1 MSQKLDKISKDRNK
15 KRIYL
20 NWLAHVFL
28 SELNIDFQIGNF
40 LADPLKGRAWEN
52 ANENIKKGMQTHKL
66 IDSYT
71 DSHEIISCSK
81 RRLRERGL
89 LKPVIIDLTYDYLLT
104 KNWDKFCNIPLK
116 IFSNNF
122 YNDAYNRVPFMP
134 YEANISVANMIERD
148 LLNKYHTINQLKTSF
163 DRMDRRL
170 SPRLLQRETASSYSN
185 AVVDN
190 RNYLEKDFLE
200 FFPELCKTV
209 KSDLDK
215 EKLKHWRL

>member
-1 MSQKLDKISKDRNK
+1 
-15 KRIYL
+15 
-20 NWLAHVFL
+20 
-28 SELNIDFQIGNF
+28 
-40 LADPLKGRAWEN
+40 
-52 ANENIKKGMQTHKL
+52 
-66 IDSYT
+66 
-71 DSHEIISCSK
+71 
-81 RRLRERGL
+81 
-89 LKPVIIDLTYDYLLT
+89 
-104 KNWDKFCNIPLK
+104 
-116 IFSNNF
+116 
-122 YNDAYNRVPFMP
+122 MP

-190 RNYLEKDFLE
+190 INYLEKDFLE

>member
-1 MSQKLDKISKDRNK
+1 
-15 KRIYL
+15 
-20 NWLAHVFL
+20 
-28 SELNIDFQIGNF
+28 
-40 LADPLKGRAWEN
+40 
-52 ANENIKKGMQTHKL
+52 MQTHKL

-122 YNDAYNRVPFMP
+122 YSDAYNRVPFMP
-134 YEANISVANMIERD
+134 YEANISVANMIKRD

-190 RNYLEKDFLE
+190 INYLEKDFLE

>member
-1 MSQKLDKISKDRNK
+1 M
-15 KRIYL
+15 

-52 ANENIKKGMQTHKL
+52 SNENIKKGMQTHKL

-122 YNDAYNRVPFMP
+122 YHF
-134 YEANISVANMIERD
+134 
-148 LLNKYHTINQLKTSF
+148 
-163 DRMDRRL
+163 L
-170 SPRLLQRETASSYSN
+170 SI
-185 AVVDN
+185 
-190 RNYLEKDFLE
+190 
-200 FFPELCKTV
+200 
-209 KSDLDK
+209 
-215 EKLKHWRL
+215 

>member
-15 KRIYL
+15 KRIFL

-81 RRLRERGL
+81 KRLRERGL

-104 KNWDKFCNIPLK
+104 KNWDKFSNIPLK

-122 YNDAYNRVPFMP
+122 YTDAYKRVPFMP

-163 DRMDRRL
+163 DRMDKRL

-190 RNYLEKDFLE
+190 IQYLEKDFLE